1 MTRNTMKN
9 TSAPRPLFPDFSHG
23 SPSALECAVIV
34 ASFRPGRLID
44 RCLQALLAQEK
55 IAAPEIIVV
64 DSSTD
69 GTAERVQKQFPMVK
83 VIALAQQTPQSAAR
97 NIGVAHTQAR
107 FIAFTD
113 QDCIAPSDWLA
124 RLLAWHQAGD
134 YVAVG
139 GAIGNGTPG
148 SRVGT
153 ASYLIEFNEFLPA
166 GAPRPVTMLP
176 HCNICF
182 RRDVFTTVGPFAET
196 PPGAEDLIFN
206 FLIARQGGSIL
217 FDPTI
222 VVQHMNRT
230 DFLTFL
236 RHQQLLG
243 FGSAIARRTVALP
256 GQVLVRYPLL
266 AYGLPFVRLFLTTRR
281 LFIHHRP
288 ALRRYLRL
296 LPILWPGYVRWTVGF
311 LAGLRYPLPPNSF
324 GPTSVV
330 HLRSTPPETVALEPH

>member
-1 MTRNTMKN
+1 MKN
-9 TSAPRPLFPDFSHG
+9 TSAPRLLSPDFSYG
-23 SPSALECAVIV
+23 PSSALECAVIV
-34 ASFRPGRLID
+34 ASFRPGQLID
-44 RCLQALLAQEK
+44 DCLQALLAQEK
-55 IAAPEIIVV
+55 ITAPEIIVV
-64 DSSTD
+64 DSSAD
-69 GTAERVQKQFPMVK
+69 GTAERVQQQFPMVK

-97 NIGVAHTQAR
+97 NIGVAYTQAR

-124 RLLAWHQAGD
+124 RLLAWHQGGD

-153 ASYLIEFNEFLPA
+153 ANYLIEFNEFLPA
-166 GAPRPVTMLP
+166 GAPRPVAMLP

-182 RRDVFTTVGPFAET
+182 RRDVFTTVGPFVEA

-206 FLIARQGGSIL
+206 FLIAQQGGRIL
-217 FDPTI
+217 FDPAI

-230 DFLTFL
+230 DLLAFL

-256 GQVLVRYPLL
+256 GQVLIRHPLL
-266 AYGLPFVRLFLTTRR
+266 AYGLPFMRLFLTTRR
-281 LFIHHRP
+281 LFMHNRP
-288 ALRRYLRL
+288 VLLRYLSL
-296 LPILWPGYVRWTVGF
+296 LPILWPGYVRWTLGF
-311 LAGLRYPLPPNSF
+311 LAGLRYPLPHNPSR
-324 GPTSVV
+324 PTSSV
-330 HLRSTPPETVALEPH
+330 HLRATPLEPIALEPR